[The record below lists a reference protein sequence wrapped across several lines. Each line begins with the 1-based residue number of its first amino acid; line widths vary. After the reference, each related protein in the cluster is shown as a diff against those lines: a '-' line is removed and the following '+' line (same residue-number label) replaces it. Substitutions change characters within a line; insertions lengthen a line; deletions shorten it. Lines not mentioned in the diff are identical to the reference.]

1 MARAG
6 TIDGDVRI
14 IGEVIADSYELSDKV
29 TRTSDIAQETL
40 QKFVIPMTSF
50 VVHDAPQTK
59 LPGTAANDD
68 LGLYGTTPGTDSM
81 YMAAGDIGGAASTRY
96 ARCTFPVPQNY
107 DSGQTVQI
115 RVSCAVTTTVCDT
128 SCTIDVECWESD
140 KEAAVGADICAT
152 AATSM
157 NSTTWANKD
166 FTITATN
173 LVAGDVLD
181 IRLAIAYSDTG
192 NLGVMIPSI
201 GSVELLCDTR
211 G

>member
-6 TIDGDVRI
+6 TIDGDVRV

-29 TRTSDIAQETL
+29 TRSSDIAQETL
-40 QKFVIPMTSF
+40 QIFPMPMSSF

-59 LPGTAANDD
+59 LTGTANNDD

-96 ARCTFPVPQNY
+96 ARCTFQMPQNY
-107 DSGQTVQI
+107 DDGETVQI
-115 RVSCAVTTTVCDT
+115 RLSCAVTTTVCDT
-128 SCTIDVECWESD
+128 SCTVDVECWESD
-140 KEAAVGADICAT
+140 REAGVGADICAT

-157 NSTTWANKD
+157 NALAFADKD

-173 LVAGDVLD
+173 LVAGDIID
-181 IRLAIAYSDTG
+181 IRIAIAYSDAG
-192 NLGVMIPSI
+192 DLGVMIPTI
-201 GSVELLCDTR
+201 GAVELLCDTR